1 MNTFERTARSRGCA
15 VLCATLLGMGTLSA
29 EALRTSRVRTP
40 DGVLEGVI
48 SADGKVRTFKG
59 IPYAA
64 PPVGGLRW
72 KAPQPV
78 QPWTGIR
85 KASEYGPRCMQARI
99 YDDMVFHDNGPSED
113 CLHLNLWMPAQ
124 PATMK
129 LPVMVWIHG
138 GGFAAGASSE
148 PRQDGGNLSKKGVL
162 VVSMNYRMGIFGFF
176 THAELDQ
183 ESGHDASGNYGLL
196 DQVAAL
202 RWVKQNI
209 ALFGGDPANVTI
221 FGESAGS
228 FSVSALMASP
238 LAQGL
243 FQRAIGE
250 SGAYFGTTLE
260 LAPRAQSEKE
270 HLEFVQTGLGVTSL
284 GALRGKSASELL
296 DATTKQHKV
305 YFAPNI
311 DGYFLPE
318 DVYSIYA
325 KGKQSRVP
333 LLAGWNADEGNYR
346 SFFAK
351 EEPSVKN
358 YAARASEVFGDKAA
372 AFLKAYP
379 GETDA
384 EARRSAQDLA
394 GDQFIAYST
403 WKWIEMHQ
411 ATAHTPVY
419 RYRFDQAPPAADGS
433 AGEGGAYHSAE
444 IEFVFSVLAS
454 KPLPWRPEDRKL
466 SDLMSTYWSNFAKT
480 GDPNGPGLPQWP
492 AYGSQDG
499 NQVMHLSEDS
509 RAEPEKNRAR
519 YEFLDGM
526 SLHK

>member
-1 MNTFERTARSRGCA
+1 MISSERSPRGRGCA
-15 VLCATLLGMGTLSA
+15 ILCATLLGMGALTA
-29 EALRTSRVRTP
+29 EPLRISQVRTP

-64 PPVGGLRW
+64 PPVGNLRW

-78 QPWTGIR
+78 QPWTGVR
-85 KASEYGPRCMQARI
+85 KASEYGPRCMQARVF
-99 YDDMVFHDNGPSED
+99 DDMVFHDDGPSED

-124 PATMK
+124 PATKK

-138 GGFAAGASSE
+138 GGFVAGGSSE
-148 PRQDGGNLSKKGVL
+148 PRQDAGNLSKKGVL

-176 THAELDQ
+176 SHPELDE
-183 ESGHDASGNYGLL
+183 ESGHDASGNYGLM

-202 RWVKQNI
+202 QWVKKNI
-209 ALFGGDPANVTI
+209 ALFGGDPENVTI

-250 SGAYFGTTLE
+250 SGAYFGTTLD
-260 LAPRAQSEKE
+260 LAPRAQSEKD
-270 HLEFVQTGLGVTSL
+270 HLDFAQTSL
-284 GALRGKSASELL
+284 GTTSLADLRAKPAAELL
-296 DATTKQHKV
+296 DVSTKQHKV

-346 SFFAK
+346 SFFEK
-351 EEPSVKN
+351 DEPTAKN
-358 YAARASEVFGDKAA
+358 YAARASVVFGEKAA
-372 AFLKAYP
+372 AFLKVLPRRDGRGSQTLGAGSHRRPVHRLFDLEVDRDAP
-379 GETDA
+379 GDGPHAHLSLPIRPGSACRRWQRGRRRRVPLSRNRIRLQRALVQAAAVEAGGQETVGPDVHLLVELRQDRQTQRTGPPA
-384 EARRSAQDLA
+384 MARLQQGERSAGDAPQHGLA
-394 GDQFIAYST
+394 RG
-403 WKWIEMHQ
+403 
-411 ATAHTPVY
+411 
-419 RYRFDQAPPAADGS
+419 
-433 AGEGGAYHSAE
+433 AGEEPG
-444 IEFVFSVLAS
+444 
-454 KPLPWRPEDRKL
+454 PL
-466 SDLMSTYWSNFAKT
+466 
-480 GDPNGPGLPQWP
+480 
-492 AYGSQDG
+492 
-499 NQVMHLSEDS
+499 
-509 RAEPEKNRAR
+509 
-519 YEFLDGM
+519 
-526 SLHK
+526 